1 MHFGARF
8 FVFVLYLL
16 LGVSFVAETALLF
29 WEFGPKDALVFATHD
44 SHLFLF
50 FPTLGLVALAAFFR
64 PSCAFVDM
72 YWRHV
77 RFGKLRFFIGLMVII
92 AVSYFVGLQLS
103 ESPYRP
109 VWDLN
114 PQALA
119 ADKSEPL
126 GCGAQGKPCE
136 RIALLEGVRNVA
148 DVSHQRLG
156 LKEFVRSCEVETLLE
171 PSTGGELKRF
181 CFASTPLTST
191 PRLTTD
197 AECCRAQQR
206 FRQAIAD
213 TYAKPQSRSLTGVVH
228 AALLPSK
235 MMFMLVLLAI
245 SVLLAA
251 RHGGVVRHYP
261 DHLLRIEVGVLV
273 GAFAMLF
280 FPLMSQ
286 GFVQT
291 ANALYGLRQEAGF
304 KPIVP
309 FMSFMFGAWA
319 LLLLLFFFRRHDT
332 ELELAVKLA
341 GVAVSTIAVVKYD
354 LIVAVAV
361 RYLGSGADET
371 SVAFLVG
378 LSVVAII
385 VLLSRTVRNLA
396 AGDISEQSGA
406 SDRP

>member
-16 LGVSFVAETALLF
+16 LGASFIAETALLF
-29 WEFGPKDALVFATHD
+29 WEFGPDDALTFATQD

-50 FPTLGLVALAAFFR
+50 FPTLGLVALAAFYL

-77 RFGKLRFFIGLMVII
+77 SFGKLRFLIGLSVIV
-92 AVSYFVGLQLS
+92 AVSYFVGQMLVQ
-103 ESPYRP
+103 SPYRS

-114 PQALA
+114 PQTLA
-119 ADKSEPL
+119 ADKSEPA
-126 GCGAQGKPCE
+126 GCGGNKPCE
-136 RIALLEGVRNVA
+136 RIALLEGIRNLA
-148 DVSHQRLG
+148 EVSHERLG
-156 LKEFVRSCEVETLLE
+156 LKEFERKCDVETLVE
-171 PSTGGELKRF
+171 PSSVAERKRF

-191 PRLTTD
+191 PLLTTD
-197 AECCRAQQR
+197 AECCRAQLR
-206 FRQAIAD
+206 FQKAVAD
-213 TYAKPQSRSLTGVVH
+213 TYAKPQSRSLTGTVH

-235 MMFMLVLLAI
+235 IFFMLVLLAI

-251 RHGGVVRHYP
+251 RHAGVADLYKKHIM
-261 DHLLRIEVGVLV
+261 HIEVGVLV

-291 ANALYGLRQEAGF
+291 ANALYGLRQETGF
-304 KPIVP
+304 RPIVP

-332 ELELAVKLA
+332 ELELAAKLA
-341 GVAVSTIAVVKYD
+341 GVAASTIAVVKYD

-361 RYLGSGADET
+361 RYLGSGAGET
-371 SVAFLVG
+371 SVALLIG
-378 LSVVAII
+378 LSVFAVI
-385 VLLSRTVRNLA
+385 VLLSRGVRNFLA
-396 AGDISEQSGA
+396 GSLPEADKTSS
-406 SDRP
+406 SS